1 MEPQAALSSLQKR
14 FPLRTGAA
22 ATSDFRGNH
31 LVPGVSDRIWQHVL
45 DAAVSYGLTA
55 LLLLTVIFISLKM
68 RSWYREDSGPA
79 ADPQD
84 LLLHF
89 RDLHRRG
96 HLSEMEFRSIKGQL
110 VDQPD
115 RAPAESA
122 ETTPSQE
129 ASDGQDAASE
139 RS

>member
-1 MEPQAALSSLQKR
+1 
-14 FPLRTGAA
+14 
-22 ATSDFRGNH
+22 
-31 LVPGVSDRIWQHVL
+31 VPGVSDKIWQHVL

-79 ADPQD
+79 ADRD
-84 LLLHF
+84 ELLLHF

-96 HLSEMEFRSIKGQL
+96 HLSEMEVRSIKGQL

>member
-1 MEPQAALSSLQKR
+1 MR
-14 FPLRTGAA
+14 
-22 ATSDFRGNH
+22 
-31 LVPGVSDRIWQHVL
+31 GVSDRIWHHVL

-55 LLLLTVIFISLKM
+55 VLLLTVIIIALKA

-96 HLSEMEFRSIKGQL
+96 HLSETEFRSIKGQL
-110 VDQPD
+110 VDQ
-115 RAPAESA
+115 AGGSSA
-122 ETTPSQE
+122 KSTETAPSQQT
-129 ASDGQDAASE
+129 SDGQDAASE
-139 RS
+139 GS